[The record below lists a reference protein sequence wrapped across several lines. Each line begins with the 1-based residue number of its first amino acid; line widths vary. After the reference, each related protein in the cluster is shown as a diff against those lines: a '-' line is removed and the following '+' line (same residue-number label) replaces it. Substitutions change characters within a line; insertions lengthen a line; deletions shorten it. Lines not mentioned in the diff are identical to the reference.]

1 MCQGNVP
8 GVKLRMDLWNRAR
21 TSFLAALAVFGVAFG
36 VGIENNGF
44 IRSAGTGGRFGA
56 TSGPGL
62 GLCAPKLGREAGSL
76 FGNL

>member
-1 MCQGNVP
+1 MCANVP
-8 GVKLRMDLWNRAR
+8 GKCAWGEVKDGPLEQSSN
-21 TSFLAALAVFGVAFG
+21 VFGVAFG

-56 TSGPGL
+56 TSGPGF